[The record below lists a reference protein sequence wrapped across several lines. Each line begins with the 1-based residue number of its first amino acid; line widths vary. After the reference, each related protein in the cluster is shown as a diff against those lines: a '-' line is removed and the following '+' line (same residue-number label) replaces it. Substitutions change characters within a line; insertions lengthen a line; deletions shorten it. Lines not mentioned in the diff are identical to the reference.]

1 MKNSTLELLIKTIKS
16 DKKENIL
23 RHIYWL
29 TEENKCYLDTMC
41 RVCTRYDFCVEQ
53 DNSDLE
59 YVRDNIDELL
69 FIRKLQGGTNVK

>member
-1 MKNSTLELLIKTIKS
+1 MEYSTLELLIEIIKS
-16 DKKENIL
+16 DKKEDIL

-29 TEENKCYLDTMC
+29 TKENKCYLDTMC
-41 RVCTRYDFCVEQ
+41 KDCMRYEFCVEQ